1 MIIGLTQGTD
11 PDGLLHATG
20 EFSARFMILA
30 MMLTPALQ
38 LSKRF
43 NVGTKWVYWL
53 MQRRRALGV
62 AAFGYALPHTLIYIL
77 DVKLLQDM
85 LSEFWT
91 LGIWTGWLAFVIFI
105 PLALTSNQASV
116 SALGKTWKKLQLWVY
131 AAAVLTLAHWIFIHN
146 NLAQALVLFLPL
158 ALLKTYRMSTF
169 IK

>member
-1 MIIGLTQGTD
+1 
-11 PDGLLHATG
+11 
-20 EFSARFMILA
+20 
-30 MMLTPALQ
+30 
-38 LSKRF
+38 
-43 NVGTKWVYWL
+43 